1 MSGGANPLLTA
12 SFKHRRGDFVLDAEL
27 QLPSLGISGIFGDS
41 GCGKTTLLRCL
52 AGLERADSGAVV
64 VNGERWQSSTNAE
77 EPEIFLEPYERSV
90 GMVFQDARLFDHMN
104 VHDNLLY
111 GFKRHLRRSQRSSW
125 ISLDDVIELLGIGE
139 LLQRR
144 VQHLS
149 GGEKQRVAIGRALL
163 SQPQL
168 LLLDEPLAALD
179 RNRKREIMP
188 FLERMHRELEIPIVY
203 VSHSLSEITS
213 LVDHLILMER
223 GKTIAAGPLDE
234 MLTRLDMPLAD
245 DADATTVI
253 TGVVA
258 RMEERYQ
265 LMGVETPFGE
275 LLIPKGSVEIGD
287 SVRLKVQ
294 ARDVSLCL
302 ERPEQTSIINIFP
315 ATIVEL
321 DPSHECHVN
330 VRLEA
335 GGTHLLSRVSHLSL
349 ERLALAVGK
358 QLFVQVKGIAMEQ
371 R

>member
-1 MSGGANPLLTA
+1 MSQLLTA
-12 SFKHRRGDFVLDAEL
+12 SLKHQRGDFVLDAEL
-27 QLPSLGISGIFGDS
+27 QLPNRGISGIFGDS

-52 AGLERADSGAVV
+52 AGLERADEGSVS
-64 VNGERWQSSTNAE
+64 VNGEIWQSSGKDGVS
-77 EPEIFLEPYERSV
+77 EIFLKPYERSV
-90 GMVFQDARLFDHMN
+90 GMVFQDARLFSTMN

-111 GFKRHLRRSQRSSW
+111 GFKRQQRTPW
-125 ISLDDVIELLGIGE
+125 IAFDNVVELLGIGA
-139 LLQRR
+139 LLQRD
-144 VQHLS
+144 VHHLS

-163 SQPQL
+163 SQPEL

-203 VSHSLSEITS
+203 VSHSLTEITS
-213 LVDHLILMER
+213 LVDHLILMEHGR
-223 GKTIAAGPLDE
+223 TIAAGPLAE

-258 RMEERYQ
+258 KMKERYQ

-287 SVRLKVQ
+287 SVRLKIQ

-335 GGTHLLSRVSHLSL
+335 GEAHLLSRVSHLSL
-349 ERLALAVGK
+349 ERLELAVGK
-358 QLFVQVKGIAMEQ
+358 QIFVQVKGIALEP

>member
-1 MSGGANPLLTA
+1 MSSSISPVLTA
-12 SFKHRRGDFVLDAEL
+12 SL
-27 QLPSLGISGIFGDS
+27 QLKRDDFSLDVALEIPSHGISGIFGDS

-52 AGLERADSGAVV
+52 AGLERADSGSVV
-64 VNGERWQSSTNAE
+64 VNGESWQSTGNGSDKDR
-77 EPEIFLEPYERSV
+77 FLEPYERSV
-90 GMVFQDARLFDHMN
+90 GMVFQDARLFSHMN
-104 VHDNLLY
+104 VEENLLY
-111 GFKRHLRRSQRSSW
+111 GFKRQQRKPW
-125 ISLDDVIELLGIGE
+125 IGLDDVVGLLGIEG
-139 LLQRR
+139 LLSRR

-163 SQPQL
+163 AQPEL

-188 FLERMHRELEIPIVY
+188 FLERMHRELEIPIIY

-213 LVDHLILMER
+213 LVDHLILMES
-223 GKTIAAGPLDE
+223 GKSVASGPLDE

-245 DADATTVI
+245 DAEATTVI
-253 TGVVA
+253 SGTVA
-258 RMEERYQ
+258 GMEERYK
-265 LMGVETPFGE
+265 LMRIDTPVGE
-275 LLIPKGSVEIGD
+275 LLIPKGSVAVGD
-287 SVRLKVQ
+287 GVRLKIQ

-315 ATIVEL
+315 ATIVAL

-335 GGTHLLSRVSHLSL
+335 GGAHILSRVSHLSL
-349 ERLALAVGK
+349 ERLELEIGNT
-358 QLFVQVKGIAMEQ
+358 LFVQVKGVAMEQ

>member
-1 MSGGANPLLTA
+1 VSDIIPTLTA
-12 SFKHRRGDFVLDAEL
+12 SLKLARGSFSLDAEL
-27 QLPSLGISGIFGDS
+27 EIPSHGISGIFGDS

-52 AGLERADSGAVV
+52 AGLERADSGSVV
-64 VNGERWQSSTNAE
+64 VNGESWQSTGSTGE
-77 EPEIFLEPYERSV
+77 EIFLEPYERSV
-90 GMVFQDARLFDHMN
+90 GMVFQDARLFSHMN
-104 VHDNLLY
+104 VRDNLLY
-111 GFKRHLRRSQRSSW
+111 GYRRQQRQQHDTPW
-125 ISLDDVIELLGIGE
+125 TTLDDVVELLAIGG
-139 LLQRR
+139 LLQRK
-144 VQHLS
+144 VDHLS

-188 FLERMHRELEIPIVY
+188 FLERMHRELEIPIIY

-213 LVDHLILMER
+213 LVDHLTLMEG
-223 GKTIAAGPLDE
+223 GKSIAAGPLDE

-253 TGVVA
+253 NATVT

-265 LMGVETPFGE
+265 LMGVETSFGE
-275 LLIPKGSVEIGD
+275 LLIPKGSVAIGD
-287 SVRLKVQ
+287 SVRLKIQ

-302 ERPEQTSIINIFP
+302 ERPRLTSIINIFP

-330 VRLEA
+330 VRLQA
-335 GGTHLLSRVSHLSL
+335 GDAHILSRVSHLSL
-349 ERLALAVGK
+349 ERLELAVGK
-358 QLFVQVKGIAMEQ
+358 QLFVQVKGIALEP